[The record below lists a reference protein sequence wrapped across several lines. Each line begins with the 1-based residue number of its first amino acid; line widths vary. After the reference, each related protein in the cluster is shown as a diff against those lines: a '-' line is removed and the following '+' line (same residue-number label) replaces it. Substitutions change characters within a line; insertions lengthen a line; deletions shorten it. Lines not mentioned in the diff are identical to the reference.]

1 MLSMRLAEYLDDP
14 HSPMWSIA
22 SLTVYVA
29 SAAESSSGAEDDS
42 APGSTKDCASST
54 RAVRLLL
61 CSATRSSSSSRQAWR
76 VHMTFSHMV
85 PWQRCQQRHKLSW
98 DGTLGTWFNFTAAST
113 IDASVRRVQARWST
127 CLLSLM

>member
-29 SAAESSSGAEDDS
+29 SAAASSSGAEEDS
-42 APGSTKDCASST
+42 APGSTRDCASST

-61 CSATRSSSSSRQAWR
+61 CSATRSSSSSRQACTMR
-76 VHMTFSHMV
+76 DTFLHMA
-85 PWQRCQQRHKLSW
+85 PRQRCQQRHKLSW
-98 DGTLGTWFNFTAAST
+98 YGTLGTWFNFTAAST
-113 IDASVRRVQARWST
+113 IDASVRHVQAWWST